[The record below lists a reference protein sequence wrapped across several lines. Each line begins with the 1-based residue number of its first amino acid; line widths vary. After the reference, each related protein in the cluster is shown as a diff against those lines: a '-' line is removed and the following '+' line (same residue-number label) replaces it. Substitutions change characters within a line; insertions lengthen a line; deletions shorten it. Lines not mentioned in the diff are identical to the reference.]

1 MASTDTNSKEV
12 IGVLN
17 DLIETSKDG
26 EEGFKECAEKVE
38 RSYLKTLLKER
49 ARECKTAATELQ
61 TIVQRLGGT
70 PEDSASATGRLH
82 RRWTELKA
90 TLTGKS
96 EQAVLDEC
104 ERGEDV
110 AKKSY
115 KEALENQVLPPDIRA
130 VVERQYHLVLRNH
143 NQVKALR
150 DADKRAR

>member
-26 EEGFKECAEKVE
+26 EEGFKECAENVE

-70 PEDSASATGRLH
+70 PEDSASATGSLH

>member
-1 MASTDTNSKEV
+1 VRREGRAFVSEDIVEGTRQ
-12 IGVLN
+12 GVQN
-17 DLIETSKDG
+17 G
-26 EEGFKECAEKVE
+26 RHRV
-38 RSYLKTLLKER
+38 
-49 ARECKTAATELQ
+49 Q

-70 PEDSASATGRLH
+70 PEDSVSATGRLH

>member
-1 MASTDTNSKEV
+1 MASTDTNAKEV

-26 EEGFKECAEKVE
+26 EEGFKECAENVE
-38 RSYLKTLLKER
+38 RSHLKTLLMER
-49 ARECKTAATELQ
+49 ARECEEAASELQ

-70 PEDSASATGRLH
+70 PEDSASTTGSLH
-82 RRWTELKA
+82 RRWVDLKA

-110 AKKSY
+110 AKESY
-115 KEALENQVLPPDIRA
+115 EEALENQALPPDIRA
-130 VVERQYHLVLRNH
+130 VVERQYQGVLRNH
-143 NQVKALR
+143 DQVKALR
-150 DADKRAR
+150 DAERAR